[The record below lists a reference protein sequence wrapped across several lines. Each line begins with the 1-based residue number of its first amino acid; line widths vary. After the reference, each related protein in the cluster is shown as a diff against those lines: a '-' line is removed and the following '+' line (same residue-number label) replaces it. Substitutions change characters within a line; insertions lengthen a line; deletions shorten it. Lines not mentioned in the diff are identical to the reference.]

1 MSNRTTFAALAL
13 LVAGSV
19 DAQSIKPMGP
29 EAIAQI
35 RRGAP
40 PPVTAAEAQ
49 VPTSAIT
56 RAASTTVTS
65 SPLPTAA
72 PSAQPDAAEA
82 GEPTAAAPKPKKSIT
97 TIPAGTR
104 LSTGLEAFVKSHGW
118 SIRWLIDEDY
128 MLDADLPV
136 PADDVIEGVTFVV
149 QTYQKQG
156 GMQGVVPLFAKGN
169 QVVAIQKMDVRDVE

>member
-1 MSNRTTFAALAL
+1 MSNRTTLAVLAL
-13 LVAGSV
+13 LVAGPV
-19 DAQSIKPMGP
+19 NAQSIKPMGA
-29 EAIAQI
+29 EAIAQL
-35 RRGAP
+35 RRAP
-40 PPVTAAEAQ
+40 LAVPAAAAPVPTAAPTTVPPV
-49 VPTSAIT
+49 
-56 RAASTTVTS
+56 
-65 SPLPTAA
+65 PTAA
-72 PSAQPDAAEA
+72 PSAQRDLAEA
-82 GEPTAAAPKPKKSIT
+82 GESTAVAPQQPKKIT

-104 LSTGLEAFVKSHGW
+104 LSAAMEAFVKSHGW

-136 PADDVIEGVTFVV
+136 PGDDVIEGVTFVV